1 MIYPGSHVAE
11 ESGREQDN
19 PQPSQQLQGH
29 WPQQE
34 LCLQLGRAWHTQVK
48 TNNTFF
54 SQTLCDLVLLYPF
67 IYSTGV
73 TIWRIQYTYLYLKM
87 CIILHFKLS
96 RRNTSSLS
104 WDIHRRLSLFWGQYH
119 NYQIEK
125 SCLKYVSHYYFHF
138 TFCHVW
144 LISGGEPGCE
154 ECGAGQQTQTGLLPQ
169 LPQLRPENNVP
180 LVILRRKGAIKRA
193 IKR

>member
-1 MIYPGSHVAE
+1 MWRKNRG
-11 ESGREQDN
+11 ESKTILNLLSNCKGIDLNRNFAYSWGELDILRWRDCRGRDYKFDVSNFQ
-19 PQPSQQLQGH
+19 
-29 WPQQE
+29 
-34 LCLQLGRAWHTQVK
+34 
-48 TNNTFF
+48 
-54 SQTLCDLVLLYPF
+54 
-67 IYSTGV
+67 
-73 TIWRIQYTYLYLKM
+73 
-87 CIILHFKLS
+87 LS

-144 LISGGEPGCE
+144 LISGGEPGCA